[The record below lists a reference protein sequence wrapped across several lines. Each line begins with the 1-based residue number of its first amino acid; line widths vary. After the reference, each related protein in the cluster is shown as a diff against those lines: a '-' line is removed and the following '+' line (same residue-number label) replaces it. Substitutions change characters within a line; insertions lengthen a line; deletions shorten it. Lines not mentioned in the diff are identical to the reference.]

1 MQQKILPGQG
11 FHDFQGPEWG
21 SRVLPF
27 FLEVNF
33 VDSEGVL
40 LAIDSLI
47 GDFQPLVL
55 GALLRQLKKEIL
67 GRLVP
72 AMVMLL

>member
-1 MQQKILPGQG
+1 
-11 FHDFQGPEWG
+11 
-21 SRVLPF
+21 LPF